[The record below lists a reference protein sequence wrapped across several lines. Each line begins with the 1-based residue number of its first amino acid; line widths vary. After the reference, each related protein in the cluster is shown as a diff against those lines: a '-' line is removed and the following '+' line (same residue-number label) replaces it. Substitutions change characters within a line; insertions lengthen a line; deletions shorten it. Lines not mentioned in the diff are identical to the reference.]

1 MYTFQGV
8 YHGSL
13 ELKPVEQPLL
23 EAFRPQF
30 EMFADAS
37 DPEYFGTRVAAQEY
51 RRDGRK
57 KAFVSEGRSFEQEVQ
72 IRLLKLPKNPDST
85 AGLNVGRLQS

>member
-8 YHGSL
+8 THGSL

-23 EAFRPQF
+23 EAFRPYIQ
-30 EMFADAS
+30 MFADAS
-37 DPEYFGTRVAAQEY
+37 DSAYFEPRVAAHEY
-51 RRDGRK
+51 RTASWK